1 MKIERK
7 KEFKK
12 VKIEHNKRLLWI
24 IGFLVLILVG
34 TIIFIRIEKS
44 KIATN
49 EGVINKT
56 LPPQIANPA
65 SAFCIENGGKL
76 EIKENSE
83 GQYGLCTLPSGLVC
97 EEWAFFRGECNLSL
111 PLNTRDSCLQD
122 ADCVAASCCHPRSC
136 INKDFAP
143 DCSGVKCTM
152 SCELG
157 TLDCGY
163 ASCVCENSKCSV
175 RLNS

>member
-24 IGFLVLILVG
+24 IGVLIVILA
-34 TIIFIRIEKS
+34 II
-44 KIATN
+44 
-49 EGVINKT
+49 VISLRQEITKRDNSNT
-56 LPPQIANPA
+56 QIANPA
-65 SAFCIENGGKL
+65 SVYCIENGGKL